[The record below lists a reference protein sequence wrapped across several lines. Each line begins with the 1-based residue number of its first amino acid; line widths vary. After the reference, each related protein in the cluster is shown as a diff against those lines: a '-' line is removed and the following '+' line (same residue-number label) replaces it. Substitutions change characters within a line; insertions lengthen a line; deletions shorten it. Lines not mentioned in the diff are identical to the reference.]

1 MTINVL
7 LIFFPYLRCAYP
19 TLPSLTRSMAES
31 SYSAMCL
38 FIFQVRGA
46 KAEETQGHVH
56 RMYFMGPNTFR
67 EPWHLPY
74 SPPTAIFE
82 IV

>member
-1 MTINVL
+1 MLFYLFVNYQKLYVSLSNVL
-7 LIFFPYLRCAYP
+7 LLLHLLSFNIFF
-19 TLPSLTRSMAES
+19 SN
-31 SYSAMCL
+31 
-38 FIFQVRGA
+38 FKVRGTRTD
-46 KAEETQGHVH
+46 ETQSHVH

-74 SPPTAIFE
+74 SPPDAIID